1 MLTNYNSNNSY
12 DVHCAAL
19 LRLLRDLQTV
29 EVFILKAN
37 TTINIQITV
46 TYYKY
51 YIQYFV
57 CNYNFI
63 VDELN

>member
-46 TYYKY
+46 TY
-51 YIQYFV
+51 
-57 CNYNFI
+57 
-63 VDELN
+63 